1 MLDKFTASE
10 RRSQGGRCPD
20 EREAGLEEEVSL
32 TGVLSRYLVYRLG
45 ESKLV
50 FMAAGFL
57 IAGMIATLFGFAQES
72 AGSLL
77 LGLLMLAVSG
87 VFFGAEDY
95 YQIRKCEKCGRAF
108 AFVEAGEPDVV
119 EVGSKLMKTC
129 YYRCKYCGHE
139 RVVVKKERI
148 RKRIS

>member
-1 MLDKFTASE
+1 MLDKFTALE
-10 RRSQGGRCPD
+10 RSSRGVRCPD
-20 EREAGLEEEVSL
+20 ERGAGLEEEGSL
-32 TGVLSRYLVYRLG
+32 TGVLSRYLVSRLG

-72 AGSLL
+72 AGYLL
-77 LGLLMLAVSG
+77 LGLLMLAFSG

-95 YQIRKCEKCGRAF
+95 YQVRKCEKCGRAF
-108 AFVEAGEPDVV
+108 AFVEVGEPDIV
-119 EVGSKLMKTC
+119 ETGSKLMKTC

-139 RVVVKKERI
+139 RVEVKKERI
-148 RKRIS
+148 RKGV